1 MSIATRLDGGGRAAW
16 IATMIVG
23 FIIFWPIGLATLAY
37 MIWSGRMGCRDYAF
51 KSEMREEWRSYKEEW
66 RARKN
71 ELRQKWRAQH
81 SRFSTA
87 SAPSGNSAFDD
98 YKAETLRRLE
108 EEQNEFNDFL
118 ENLRRARDKAEFDQF
133 MQTRRNVVVQPDA
146 PKDNPTDTGNGG
158 YNHDSTPG
166 A

>member
-1 MSIATRLDGGGRAAW
+1 MSIATRLDGGGRTAW
-16 IATMIVG
+16 VATMIVG
-23 FIIFWPIGLATLAY
+23 FMIFWPIGLATLAY
-37 MIWSGRMGCRDYAF
+37 MIWSGRMSCRDYGF
-51 KSEMREEWRSYKEEW
+51 KSEMRDEWRAYKDEW

-71 ELRQKWRAQH
+71 EFRQKWRSGPAAF
-81 SRFSTA
+81 RGA

-108 EEQNEFNDFL
+108 EEQVEFNDFL

-133 MQTRRNVVVQPDA
+133 MQTRRGDVVVKPDA
-146 PKDNPTDTGNGG
+146 PKDSADTG
-158 YNHDSTPG
+158 YNHDSQPG

>member
-23 FIIFWPIGLATLAY
+23 FILFWPIGLATLAY
-37 MIWSGRMGCRDYAF
+37 MIWSGRMGCRDYGF
-51 KSEMREEWRSYKEEW
+51 KSEMRDEWRSYRDEW

-71 ELRQKWRAQH
+71 ELRQKWRGER
-81 SRFSTA
+81 SRFSAAT
-87 SAPSGNSAFDD
+87 APSGNSAFDN

-108 EEQNEFNDFL
+108 EEQIEFNDFL

-133 MQTRRNVVVQPDA
+133 MQTRRDVVVKPEASTDF
-146 PKDNPTDTGNGG
+146 PKDNGDNG
-158 YNHDSTPG
+158 YNHDTAPG